1 MNREERISSLRSLM
15 KERGLKAYI
24 IYSSDAHGSEY
35 VSPYWRC
42 RTWISG
48 FTGSAGTVVVTQ
60 DEAGLWTDYR
70 YFIQAADELK
80 GSGIRLFKMDEPDVP
95 SYLEWL
101 TDILDSGDVVGMDGR
116 TLSLGEWEAM
126 AEVFSPMN
134 IRIDGHDDLI
144 GELWTDRP
152 VDSVQPVW
160 TLTDDEAGLS
170 REGKIKNIR
179 SIMKEELLDAT
190 LISSLDDIAWILNIR
205 GGDVPY
211 NPVVQSYLYLTHKE
225 LYWFVDFQK
234 IDTHVRNAVE
244 SLGCSLLEYGSIQGF
259 LSSLDPGLSLYVS
272 ADRTSSTLVRA
283 LPDGI
288 NLLKGVNIS
297 TRLKAEKNSGEQRRI
312 RSVMEKDGSAL
323 VRFIIWVRK
332 QIDKG
337 GMTEIEAAEKLKEFR
352 SAQEGFLSESFS
364 PIPAYRAHGA
374 ICHYE
379 ANKKDQFYLE
389 KSSLFLIDSG
399 GQYREGTTDVT
410 RTLALGTPTDS
421 EIHDYTLVLKGH
433 IALSRAVFP
442 EGTRGYQL
450 DTLARVPLWK
460 EGLNYG
466 HGTGHGVGYIL
477 NVHEGPQRISPHP
490 VNEPLKKGMI
500 CSNEPGI
507 YKEGAY
513 GIRIENLILVQ
524 PWTECP
530 GNDEFLAFET
540 LTLCPY
546 ERSLIDVSLLDSD
559 EIKWINEYHK
569 EVYRRIGPLLT
580 SDEQRW
586 LKNETLEIC

>member
-1 MNREERISSLRSLM
+1 M
-15 KERGLKAYI
+15 KERGMKAYI
-24 IYSSDAHGSEY
+24 VFSSDAHGSEY

-60 DEAGLWTDYR
+60 DDAGLWTDYR
-70 YFIQAADELK
+70 YFIQAAEELK
-80 GSGIRLFKMDEPDVP
+80 GSGIRLFKMGEPGVP
-95 SYLEWL
+95 SYIEWL
-101 TDILDSGDVVGMDGR
+101 AEILESGDVIGMDGR

-126 AEVFSPMN
+126 AAAYGPLDV
-134 IRIDGHDDLI
+134 RIDGHDDLI

-152 VDSVQPVW
+152 VDSVKPVW
-160 TLTDDEAGLS
+160 CLTDEEAGKSS
-170 REGKIKNIR
+170 REKIKEIR
-179 SIMKEELLDAT
+179 SIMEDRHLDAT
-190 LISSLDDIAWILNIR
+190 LISSLDDIAWILNVR

-211 NPVVQSYLYLTHKE
+211 NPVVQSYLYLSHDSIS
-225 LYWFVDFQK
+225 WFVDQRK
-234 IDTHVRNAVE
+234 ISPEVRSIIEA
-244 SLGCSLLEYGSIQGF
+244 LGINVLDYNSVTEF
-259 LSSLDPGLSLYVS
+259 LSRLNPRLSLYVS
-272 ADRTSSTLVRA
+272 PERTSSTLVSS
-283 LPDGI
+283 LPETI

-297 TRLKAEKNSGEQRRI
+297 TRLKAEKNTGEQTRI
-312 RSVMEKDGSAL
+312 RTVMEKDGIAL
-323 VRFIIWVRK
+323 VRFIIWLREE
-332 QIDKG
+332 INRTAL
-337 GMTEIEAAEKLKEFR
+337 TEIEAAAKLREFR
-352 SAQEGFLSESFS
+352 ASQDGFLSESFS

-379 ANKKDQFYLE
+379 ATEKDQFTLD

-410 RTLALGTPTDS
+410 RTLALGQPTQR
-421 EIHDYTLVLKGH
+421 EAHDYTLVLKGH

-442 EGTRGYQL
+442 EGTKGYQL
-450 DTLARVPLWK
+450 DILARAPLWK

-490 VNEPLKKGMI
+490 VNESLKKGMI

-507 YKEGAY
+507 YREGEH

-524 PWTECP
+524 PWNECP
-530 GNDEFLAFET
+530 GEENFLSFET

-546 ERSLIDVSLLDSD
+546 ERSLIDISLLDAE
-559 EIKWINEYHK
+559 EIDWVNSYHR
-569 EVYRRIGPLLT
+569 EVYKRLSPGLSPG
-580 SDEQRW
+580 EQDW